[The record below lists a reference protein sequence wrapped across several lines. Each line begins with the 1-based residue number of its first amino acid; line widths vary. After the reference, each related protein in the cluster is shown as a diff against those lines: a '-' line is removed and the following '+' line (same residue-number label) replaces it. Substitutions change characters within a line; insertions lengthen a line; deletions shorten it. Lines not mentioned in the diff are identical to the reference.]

1 MNLRKGDNVMVISG
15 KDKGQTGKIEKILL
29 AKDRVLVKDLN
40 TVKKRTRP
48 TRQGEKGQTVSIARS
63 LHISNVMLVCKNCKK
78 PTRIGYRMDGDQKI
92 RICKKCE
99 ASN

>member
-1 MNLRKGDNVMVISG
+1 MVISG
-15 KDKGQTGKIEKILL
+15 KDKGQSGKIEKILS

-48 TRQGEKGQTVSIARS
+48 TRQGEKGQTVTVARSIAA
-63 LHISNVMLVCKNCKK
+63 SNVMLICKNCKK
-78 PTRIGYRMDGDQKI
+78 PTRIAFRMDGDQKV
-92 RICKKCE
+92 RICKHCE